1 LSKTRIENVE
11 DAKSLVRKYLLGTR
25 SRHAKI
31 TSIQTE
37 EKTEPNAKNEWTI
50 TGSYTT
56 EAGDER
62 FVASVTS
69 RGEVI
74 LKEKPQP
81 QPQPP
86 PEPKSKPSKKK
97 FRRR

>member
-1 LSKTRIENVE
+1 MQIENVE

-31 TSIQTE
+31 TSILIE
-37 EKTEPNAKNEWTI
+37 EKPEQDDKKGWTI
-50 TGSYTT
+50 AGSYTT
-56 EAGDER
+56 EEGGEK

-74 LKEKPQP
+74 VKDKP
-81 QPQPP
+81 PQPP
-86 PEPKSKPSKKK
+86 PERQSKTSKKK
-97 FRRR
+97 PTRR

>member
-1 LSKTRIENVE
+1 MQIENVE

-31 TSIQTE
+31 TSILIE
-37 EKTEPNAKNEWTI
+37 EKPEPDDKNGWTI
-50 TGSYTT
+50 AGSYTT
-56 EAGDER
+56 EEGGEK

-74 LKEKPQP
+74 VKDK
-81 QPQPP
+81 PQPP
-86 PEPKSKPSKKK
+86 PERQSKTSKKK
-97 FRRR
+97 PIRR

>member
-1 LSKTRIENVE
+1 MRIENVE

-31 TSIQTE
+31 TSILIE
-37 EKTEPNAKNEWTI
+37 EKPESDAKNEWII
-50 TGSYTT
+50 TGHYTT
-56 EAGDER
+56 EEGDEP

-74 LKEKPQP
+74 VKEK
-81 QPQPP
+81 PQPP
-86 PEPKSKPSKKK
+86 PEPQPKTSKKK
-97 FRRR
+97 FTRR

>member
-1 LSKTRIENVE
+1 MSKTQIENFE

-31 TSIQTE
+31 ISIQIE
-37 EKTEPNAKNEWTI
+37 EKTEPNAKNEWTM

-56 EAGDER
+56 ETGDEK

-74 LKEKPQP
+74 LKEKPPP
-81 QPQPP
+81 QTP
-86 PEPKSKPSKKK
+86 PEPKPKPSKKK
-97 FRRR
+97 SKRR